1 MKILLALLL
10 CASPAA
16 AAGKTLTWGADAT
29 GGAPYILRDPA
40 DPERIIGF
48 EVDLA
53 AALAAELGMKPEFVQ
68 NQWDSLV
75 PGLKRGNY
83 DVVINGIEITDD
95 RKAEIDF
102 SEPYYLAYEQ
112 LTVRKDT
119 YDVNALSDL
128 KGRKAGTLKACL
140 AERILHATPGVEVLG
155 YDSQTTLYDDLANGR
170 IDAVLL
176 DQPAALYYGGTDRR
190 LRNLPGQFGALAYGI
205 GVRKGDEKLLNRI
218 DVALRALTRR
228 GELRRI
234 YERWG
239 IWNSLMEAQ
248 FKEDAPEA
256 LKVHEEPAQLRAYEA
271 SRGLQR
277 GWRAKAAQY
286 ASYLPLLGR
295 GAVIT
300 VGLSILA
307 MFFAILIGLFV
318 ALVRLYAPPPFPLI
332 ALTYVEFVRGTPL
345 LIQLFFIYYGLP
357 NIGIK
362 LQPFAAAV
370 IGLALNYG
378 AYEAEVYRGGILGI
392 PHSQMEAAFALG
404 MTRGQA
410 LRHVIVPQALRL
422 VLPPIT
428 NDFISLLKDSSLVS
442 VITMVELTR
451 VYGQLAATYY
461 DYFGIGL
468 LTAAAYFLIGLPF
481 VRLSRWAE
489 THLAFDR
496 RHAAPKPAVEA

>member
-1 MKILLALLL
+1 MKLLLALLL
-10 CASPAA
+10 CAAPAA
-16 AAGKTLTWGADAT
+16 AVKNLTWGADAT

-40 DPERIIGF
+40 NPEKIIGF

-53 AALAAELGMKPEFVQ
+53 AALAAELGTKPEFVQ

-83 DVVINGIEITDD
+83 DVVINGIEITED

-102 SEPYYLAYEQ
+102 SDPYYLADET

-119 YDVNALSDL
+119 YDINALPDL

-140 AERILHATPGVEVLG
+140 AERILNATPGVQVLG

-176 DQPAALYYGGTDRR
+176 DEPAAIYYGGMDRR

-205 GVRKGDEKLLNRI
+205 GVRKGDEKLLNKI
-218 DVALRALTRR
+218 NVALRALMRR

-239 IWNSLMEAQ
+239 IWNPLMEAQ
-248 FKEDAPEA
+248 FKEDPAA
-256 LKVHEEPAQLRAYEA
+256 AQVHEEPVQLRAYEA

-277 GWRAKAAQY
+277 GWRAKAEQY
-286 ASYLPLLGR
+286 ASYVPLLAK

-300 VGLSILA
+300 VGLSIFA
-307 MFFAILIGLFV
+307 MFFAIIIGLFV

-332 ALTYVEFVRGTPL
+332 ALGYVEFVRGTPL

-357 NIGIK
+357 NIGIR

-378 AYEAEVYRGGILGI
+378 AYEAEVYRGGIIGI

-404 MTRGQA
+404 MTRGEA
-410 LRHVIVPQALRL
+410 LRHVIIPQALRL

-489 THLAFDR
+489 TRLAFDR
-496 RHAAPKPAVEA
+496 RPAAAPKPAAEA